1 MKQLD
6 VRQIDSPRAPA
17 DINFRAANNGHATYG
32 PLGPQALYQSI
43 VDEESR
49 RIARNTDK
57 KIGGPAYTS
66 PIYASG
72 CLSPLLNAVSPKRSS
87 AKTLLAA
94 LRTLNLVAD
103 SRILQHPLRA
113 AHPDLLADLL
123 YTEHSLEN
131 LAQVIS
137 QQSPSWVV
145 QQQISLAAN
154 LLSKTCQ
161 GESQR
166 RPVEEAGLYDVLAA
180 KLASFVAATGCSL
193 AGSHGSNTALASPAP
208 EKAEFAPILY
218 AIVTILDTS
227 KARWT
232 RFLAAP
238 AFGAVFP
245 KTYPEGPTSFSAR
258 KLSLNHIESL
268 IPHLQNVS
276 RTLPTTP
283 NFPPL
288 GATGT
293 SSQPSLRAFG
303 FSIESADHAT
313 EGYESQLVPW
323 LIYMARADTDALARL
338 MALHA
343 VTHLHRCGL
352 THKRREAES
361 ATILVP
367 LLATMLDK
375 NPAASTGLLK
385 SMRSDDAAD
394 RRLIKEKAPAVLAK
408 LIDDILDLQRAA
420 IEAGSI
426 KKLSQMLKKSFDPLP
441 LHSTTLLWSPESTMP
456 DRIGTDEDIPF
467 GSPGLSPAAYHVT
480 CMRES
485 ALRGLAAIA
494 SLKDDYRRAIIENGI
509 VPFIIQS
516 LKPYDVESPASQ
528 LGPLVDENKGSTA
541 VTQNPKEVII
551 AACGLA
557 QGLSRSVSTLR
568 TSLMDAGLAAP
579 LFLLLRHQDTEIQ
592 IASTAV
598 VCNLVLDFSP
608 MRQVSTALPGQS
620 ANKLKAN
627 YSFRLS
633 LTQVF

>member
-1 MKQLD
+1 M
-6 VRQIDSPRAPA
+6 
-17 DINFRAANNGHATYG
+17 
-32 PLGPQALYQSI
+32 
-43 VDEESR
+43 
-49 RIARNTDK
+49 
-57 KIGGPAYTS
+57 
-66 PIYASG
+66 
-72 CLSPLLNAVSPKRSS
+72 LNAISPKRSS

-103 SRILQHPLRA
+103 SRILQHPLHA
-113 AHPDLLADLL
+113 AHPDLFADLL
-123 YTEHSLEN
+123 YTEHGLEN

-137 QQSPSWVV
+137 QQSTSWTV
-145 QQQISLAAN
+145 QQQISLAAK
-154 LLSKTCQ
+154 LLSKTCHD
-161 GESQR
+161 ESHR
-166 RPVEEAGLYDVLAA
+166 RLIEEARLYEVLAA
-180 KLASFVAATGCSL
+180 KLASFVVATGCSL
-193 AGSHGSNTALASPAP
+193 AGSYGSHSALGPPAP
-208 EKAEFAPILY
+208 EKAELAPILY

-238 AFGAVFP
+238 AFRAVFP

-268 IPHLQNVS
+268 IPHLQNSS
-276 RTLPTTP
+276 RILPTTP

-288 GATGT
+288 GAIGT

-313 EGYESQLVPW
+313 EGHESPLVPW

-367 LLATMLDK
+367 LLAIMLDK
-375 NPAASTGLLK
+375 NPVASKGLLT
-385 SMRSDDAAD
+385 SLPSDDKAD
-394 RRLIKEKAPAVLAK
+394 RRLIEEQAPAVLAK

-426 KKLSQMLKKSFDPLP
+426 KKLSQILKKSFDPLP
-441 LHSTTLLWSPESTMP
+441 PHSTTLLWSPEPTMS
-456 DRIGTDEDIPF
+456 DRKGPSEELPF

-485 ALRGLAAIA
+485 ALKGLAAIA
-494 SLKDDYRRAIIENGI
+494 SLKDDYRRSIIENGI

-528 LGPLVDENKGSTA
+528 LRPHIDDSKGPIA

-579 LFLLLRHQDTEIQ
+579 LFLLLRHQDIEIQ

-608 MRQVSTALPGQS
+608 MRQVSKVLG
-620 ANKLKAN
+620 
-627 YSFRLS
+627 R
-633 LTQVF
+633 

>member
-1 MKQLD
+1 
-6 VRQIDSPRAPA
+6 
-17 DINFRAANNGHATYG
+17 
-32 PLGPQALYQSI
+32 
-43 VDEESR
+43 
-49 RIARNTDK
+49 
-57 KIGGPAYTS
+57 
-66 PIYASG
+66 
-72 CLSPLLNAVSPKRSS
+72 LLNAISPKRSS

-103 SRILQHPLRA
+103 SRILQHPLHA
-113 AHPDLLADLL
+113 AHPDLFADLL
-123 YTEHSLEN
+123 YTEHGLESLG
-131 LAQVIS
+131 QVIS
-137 QQSPSWVV
+137 QQSPSWTV
-145 QQQISLAAN
+145 QQQISLAAK
-154 LLSKTCQ
+154 LLSKTCHD
-161 GESQR
+161 ESHR
-166 RPVEEAGLYDVLAA
+166 RLIEEARLYDVLAA
-180 KLASFVAATGCSL
+180 KLASFVVATGCSL
-193 AGSHGSNTALASPAP
+193 AGSYGSHTALGPPAP
-208 EKAEFAPILY
+208 EKAELASILY

-268 IPHLQNVS
+268 IPHLQNSS

-288 GATGT
+288 GAIGT

-313 EGYESQLVPW
+313 EGHESPLVPW

-367 LLATMLDK
+367 LLAIMLDK
-375 NPAASTGLLK
+375 NPVASKGLLT
-385 SMRSDDAAD
+385 SLRSDDKAD
-394 RRLIKEKAPAVLAK
+394 RRLIEEQAPAVLAK

-426 KKLSQMLKKSFDPLP
+426 KKLSQILKKSFDPLP
-441 LHSTTLLWSPESTMP
+441 PHSTTLLWSPEPTMS
-456 DRIGTDEDIPF
+456 DRKGPSEELPF

-485 ALRGLAAIA
+485 ALKGLAAIA
-494 SLKDDYRRAIIENGI
+494 SLKDDYRRSIIENGI
-509 VPFIIQS
+509 VPFIIQG
-516 LKPYDVESPASQ
+516 LKPYDVESPESQ
-528 LGPLVDENKGSTA
+528 LRPHIDDSKGPII

-579 LFLLLRHQDTEIQ
+579 LFLLLRHQDIEIQ

-608 MRQVSTALPGQS
+608 MRQVSKVLG
-620 ANKLKAN
+620 
-627 YSFRLS
+627 R
-633 LTQVF
+633 